1 MDALKKMTESLER
14 KGKSRKVVIV
24 VIMRKLAVLVFNL
37 YTKGQVCYDLINNKN
52 SYLQNN
58 LQITVYKK

>member
-1 MDALKKMTESLER
+1 M
-14 KGKSRKVVIV
+14 VIV